1 MAMKKSRSS
10 PTSAQLSKWDR
21 KYVWHPFTQMREWEQ
36 GDPVI
41 IEKAKGSYL
50 YDVYGNKYL
59 DGTSS
64 IWVNLHGHQHPVIDQ
79 AIRDQLKKVAHSTLL
94 GAASPPSII
103 LAKELI
109 KISPKGLT
117 KVFYSDNG
125 ATAVEVALKLAI
137 QYWQQQSTP
146 QKKKKDFIRL
156 DAAYHGDTMGSMSV
170 SGLDLF
176 HERFRSMLFPTI
188 SLDAPY
194 CYRCPMNLQYPSCNK
209 ICIDPLEEIL
219 AKRHQH
225 IAGVIIEPMIQA
237 VAGMIVQP
245 HGYLSRIRELCTQY
259 NVLLIADEV
268 ATGFGRTGKWF
279 ACNHEKITPD
289 LMCIA
294 KGLTGGYMPLAATLT
309 TQKIYQ
315 AFLGECRELKT
326 FFHGHSYTGNALGCA
341 AALANIRVFKNEK
354 TLAKVKQS
362 SQVLTSLLHPLST
375 LPIVGD
381 IRQCGMMVGIELV
394 KNKET
399 RTPFPYTAR
408 MGHKVAIECRKKG
421 LLIRPIADVVVL
433 IPPLNV
439 GVHEL
444 REMIDILHI
453 SLRSITSPT
462 ISKR

>member
-146 QKKKKDFIRL
+146 QKKKKDPART
-156 DAAYHGDTMGSMSV
+156 AGKRRT
-170 SGLDLF
+170 
-176 HERFRSMLFPTI
+176 R
-188 SLDAPY
+188 
-194 CYRCPMNLQYPSCNK
+194 N
-209 ICIDPLEEIL
+209 EE
-219 AKRHQH
+219 
-225 IAGVIIEPMIQA
+225 P
-237 VAGMIVQP
+237 
-245 HGYLSRIRELCTQY
+245 RIKQ
-259 NVLLIADEV
+259 NIN
-268 ATGFGRTGKWF
+268 GKQ
-279 ACNHEKITPD
+279 
-289 LMCIA
+289 L
-294 KGLTGGYMPLAATLT
+294 
-309 TQKIYQ
+309 
-315 AFLGECRELKT
+315 
-326 FFHGHSYTGNALGCA
+326 
-341 AALANIRVFKNEK
+341 
-354 TLAKVKQS
+354 
-362 SQVLTSLLHPLST
+362 
-375 LPIVGD
+375 
-381 IRQCGMMVGIELV
+381 
-394 KNKET
+394 
-399 RTPFPYTAR
+399 
-408 MGHKVAIECRKKG
+408 
-421 LLIRPIADVVVL
+421 
-433 IPPLNV
+433 
-439 GVHEL
+439 
-444 REMIDILHI
+444 
-453 SLRSITSPT
+453 
-462 ISKR
+462 